1 MTSRWTGTA
10 LHDAGGQGRPRI
22 NPSTVRVCE
31 PSERRAVLFPA
42 GCETRQGVIGR
53 RVQPK
58 TRTLAPQPQRI
69 YRRRGVF
76 LTTLGGGIVIE
87 IVVAAVAVVV
97 CAAMVFG
104 MAVWMLAQ
112 AERYDVSE
120 RADARRPD
128 DLAGLNVFDGG
139 WDD

>member
-1 MTSRWTGTA
+1 MG
-10 LHDAGGQGRPRI
+10 
-22 NPSTVRVCE
+22 E
-31 PSERRAVLFPA
+31 PSE
-42 GCETRQGVIGR
+42 
-53 RVQPK
+53 
-58 TRTLAPQPQRI
+58 PQPVLSLRGVSVVVEA
-69 YRRRGVF
+69 YRRSPRDWHRSPSGFIDGGV
-76 LTTLGGGIVIE
+76 LSHNSRRCIVIE

-97 CAAMVFG
+97 CAALVFG

-120 RADARRPD
+120 RADARRSD

>member
-1 MTSRWTGTA
+1 M
-10 LHDAGGQGRPRI
+10 
-22 NPSTVRVCE
+22 
-31 PSERRAVLFPA
+31 
-42 GCETRQGVIGR
+42 
-53 RVQPK
+53 
-58 TRTLAPQPQRI
+58 
-69 YRRRGVF
+69 
-76 LTTLGGGIVIE
+76 IE

-120 RADARRPD
+120 RAEARPD
-128 DLAGLNVFDGG
+128 DLAGLSVFDGG